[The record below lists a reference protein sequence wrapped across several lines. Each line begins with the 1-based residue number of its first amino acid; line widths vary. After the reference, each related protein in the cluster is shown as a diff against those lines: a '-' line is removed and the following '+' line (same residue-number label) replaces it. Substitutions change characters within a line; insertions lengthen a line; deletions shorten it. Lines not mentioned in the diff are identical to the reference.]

1 MIKAV
6 FFDFYHT
13 LVRYE
18 PPREQVEADVL
29 KQLGL
34 EIDPQALRLP
44 LVAADEFIYQEI
56 ADKPLGQRSR
66 EEKMVLYARYQ
77 SIVLREA
84 GLRAD
89 EKLIYQLMGLM
100 QEVQMTLALYD
111 DAPPAMDDLKDHG
124 LKLGLISNVE
134 HDINP
139 IMEQLGLPQ
148 WLDIVVTSQET
159 GFNKPHPEIFKAALK
174 QAGVKPAEAIYV
186 GDQYQV
192 DVVGARGAGLKGV
205 LIDRLDYNKEVTD
218 CPKIKSLTELSGLL

>member
-56 ADKPLGQRSR
+56 ANKPLGQRSR

>member
-56 ADKPLGQRSR
+56 ADKPLSQRSR

>member
-29 KQLGL
+29 KQLGMD
-34 EIDPQALRLP
+34 IDPPALRLP

-56 ADKPLGQRSR
+56 ADKPLSQRSR

-77 SIVLREA
+77 GIVLREA

-111 DAPPAMDDLKDHG
+111 DAPPAMDDLKDRG

>member
-1 MIKAV
+1 
-6 FFDFYHT
+6 
-13 LVRYE
+13 
-18 PPREQVEADVL
+18 
-29 KQLGL
+29 
-34 EIDPQALRLP
+34 
-44 LVAADEFIYQEI
+44 
-56 ADKPLGQRSR
+56 
-66 EEKMVLYARYQ
+66 MVLYARYQ
-77 SIVLREA
+77 KIVLNEA
-84 GLRAD
+84 GLDAD
-89 EKLIYQLMGLM
+89 EKLIYRLMGLM

-111 DAPPAMDDLKDHG
+111 DAPPALDDLKDRG

-148 WLDIVVTSQET
+148 WLDIIVTSQET
-159 GFNKPHPEIFKAALK
+159 GFNKPHQEIFKAALE

-205 LIDRLDYNKEVTD
+205 LIDRLDYNREVTD

>member
-29 KQLGL
+29 KQLGMD
-34 EIDPQALRLP
+34 IDPQALRLP

-111 DAPPAMDDLKDHG
+111 DAPPAMDDLKDRG

-159 GFNKPHPEIFKAALK
+159 GFNKPHSEIFKAALK